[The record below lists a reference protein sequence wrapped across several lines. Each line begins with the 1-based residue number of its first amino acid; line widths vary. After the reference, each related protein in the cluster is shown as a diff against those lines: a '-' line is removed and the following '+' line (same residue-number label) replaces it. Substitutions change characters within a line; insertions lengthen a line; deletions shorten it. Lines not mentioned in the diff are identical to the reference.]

1 MLLQV
6 RQRDTERL
14 GRTIR
19 TRSATIVIDGERVT
33 KIHRK
38 EHLYRN
44 ERRWLELMAPSGRT
58 PEILACSDRERSI
71 TMRYAGLP
79 ITPENAP
86 GDWPRQ
92 MATVLSIL
100 AKAGCHHGDLLPQN
114 ILVEQ
119 GWLAIIDFALASAI
133 GDPSLKKKR
142 TFSDAHAPS
151 RIGYLLNGF
160 PGDCEVHS
168 FVVWSMAAV
177 PEVEQ
182 GISQRLEVIDKI
194 VFSPLLYQD
203 YCKDRFSWLKLFYQM
218 PRMKRSAKGREPF
231 CAFIVLSRKP
241 RYAPRK
247 RVFSSE
253 TRIVNTEIFDLKC
266 ALRAGRLG
274 YLHSS
279 DSQEEARANL
289 RYLSYDEWSLPYG
302 YLTTQRP
309 SFASTRDVFEALN
322 NLPGTE
328 YILLRTPSGKSDRPE
343 DYDILVNDYF
353 ACKRALGGFA
363 YKSSSGKLFR
373 NVGDPVDN
381 GGSKVAH
388 HVNVAGR
395 NIAFDIRY
403 VGDGYFPRSWQ
414 RRMLRDR
421 VFKDGVF
428 VCAPADDFFAR
439 AYHALCHKIELP
451 DKYADEFAARL
462 RPVRRDQ
469 LVDHL
474 RQLVMQY
481 LSSNNDRPTR
491 PKDITIPYNP
501 LVKSR
506 FTEWRELYLARQ
518 ELRRGNYSG
527 ASKILL
533 NYSSIYRS
541 FWTAGYWV
549 GVVLFRWAAAGC
561 LTKVGAGARA
571 LQSAYLAAIE
581 PVNIWQPRRFW

>member
-44 ERRWLELMAPSGRT
+44 ERHWLELMAASGRT
-58 PEILACSDRERSI
+58 PEILACSDQERSI
-71 TMRYAGLP
+71 TMRYAGVP
-79 ITPENAP
+79 IAPENAP
-86 GDWPRQ
+86 GDWREQ
-92 MATVLSIL
+92 MAAVLSIL
-100 AKAGCHHGDLLPQN
+100 SKAGCHHGDLLPQN
-114 ILVEQ
+114 VLVHH
-119 GWLAIIDFALASAI
+119 GRLAIIDFALASAS
-133 GDPSLKKKR
+133 GDLSPKKKR
-142 TFSDAHAPS
+142 TFSDVHAPS
-151 RIGYLLNGF
+151 RIGFLLNGF
-160 PGDCEVHS
+160 PSGCEVHA

-194 VFSPLLYQD
+194 VLSPLLYQD
-203 YCKDRFSWLKLFYQM
+203 YCKDRLSWLKLFYQM
-218 PRMKRSAKGREPF
+218 PGMKGSPKGREPF
-231 CAFIVLSRKP
+231 CAFIVLSRAP
-241 RYAPRK
+241 RYASRK

-279 DSQEEARANL
+279 DNQEEARANL
-289 RYLSYDEWSLPYG
+289 RYLSYDEWSLPYS
-302 YLTTQRP
+302 YLMTQRP
-309 SFASTRDVFEALN
+309 SFSSIGDVFEALN
-322 NLPGTE
+322 TLPGTE
-328 YILLRTPSGKSDRPE
+328 YVLLRTPSGKSDRPE
-343 DYDILVNDYF
+343 DYDILVSDYF

-363 YKSSSGKLFR
+363 YKSSSRKLFK

-388 HVNVAGR
+388 HVSVGGR
-395 NIAFDIRY
+395 NIPFDIRY

-421 VFKDGVF
+421 VLKDGVF
-428 VCAPADDFFAR
+428 VCAPADEFFAR

-451 DKYADEFAARL
+451 DKYAEEFAARL
-462 RPVRRDQ
+462 RSVRQDQ
-469 LVDHL
+469 LVDQL
-474 RQLVMQY
+474 RRLVMQY

-501 LVKSR
+501 LVKSK
-506 FTEWRELYLARQ
+506 FSEWRELYLARR
-518 ELRRGNYSG
+518 EARRGNYSG
-527 ASKILL
+527 ASKIIL
-533 NYSSIYRS
+533 NYSSIYQS
-541 FWTAGYWV
+541 YWTAGYWV
-549 GVVLFRWAAAGC
+549 GIVLLRWAAIG
-561 LTKVGAGARA
+561 LMTRVGAGARA

-581 PVNIWQPRRFW
+581 PFDIWQPRRFW

>member
-1 MLLQV
+1 MRLRV
-6 RQRDTERL
+6 RQRDTEGV

-33 KIHRK
+33 KIHSK

-44 ERRWLELMAPSGRT
+44 ERHWLELLASSGLT
-58 PEILACSDRERSI
+58 PEILDCSNEQRSI
-71 TMRYAGLP
+71 TMRYAGVP
-79 ITPENAP
+79 ISSEIAP
-86 GDWPRQ
+86 DDWRQ
-92 MATVLSIL
+92 QMSAALVIL
-100 AKAGCHHGDLLPQN
+100 AETGCHHGDLLPQN
-114 ILVEQ
+114 VLVHQ
-119 GWLAIIDFALASAI
+119 GRLAIIDFALASAS
-133 GDPSLKKKR
+133 GDPSPKKKR
-142 TFSDAHAPS
+142 TFSDVHALN
-151 RIGYLLNGF
+151 RIGFLLNGF
-160 PGDCEVHS
+160 QSDCEVHS

-177 PEVEQ
+177 SEIEQ

-194 VFSPLLYQD
+194 VFSPFLYQD

-218 PRMKRSAKGREPF
+218 RKMKGSQKGREPF
-231 CAFIVLSRKP
+231 CAFIVLSRAP
-241 RYAPRK
+241 RYASRK

-279 DSQEEARANL
+279 DNQEEARQNL
-289 RYLSYDEWSLPYG
+289 RYLSYDEWSLPYS

-309 SFASTRDVFEALN
+309 NFSSIWDVFQALN

-328 YILLRTPSGKSDRPE
+328 YVLLRTPSGKYDRPE
-343 DYDILVNDYF
+343 DYDILVSDYF

-363 YKSSSGKLFR
+363 YKSSSSKLFR

-381 GGSKVAH
+381 GGTKVAH

-395 NIAFDIRY
+395 NIPFDIRY

-421 VFKDGVF
+421 VLKDGVF

-439 AYHALCHKIELP
+439 AYHALFHKIELP
-451 DKYADEFAARL
+451 DKYAEEFAARL
-462 RPVRRDQ
+462 RLVRNDQ
-469 LVDHL
+469 LVEHL
-474 RQLVMQY
+474 RHLVMQY
-481 LSSNNDRPTR
+481 LSSNDDRPTR

-506 FTEWRELYLARQ
+506 FSEWRELYLARR
-518 ELRRGNYSG
+518 EARRGNYSG
-527 ASKILL
+527 AAKIVL
-533 NYSSIYRS
+533 NYSSIYRDY
-541 FWTAGYWV
+541 WTAGYWV
-549 GVVLFRWAAAGC
+549 GVVLLRWAAIGC
-561 LTKVGAGARA
+561 LTRVGAAGRA
-571 LQSAYLAAIE
+571 LHSAYLAAIE
-581 PVNIWQPRRFW
+581 PVDIWQPRRFW